1 MSRITL
7 RGDMEGAL
15 AKPSRQTMSRTSDR
29 DGIVRTSG
37 EIFADGSMIEL
48 VSSATDNQLDLL
60 FWHKH
65 RKIIAPQIDY
75 RDRVYQAPD
84 VNDTLRRAIRLP
96 THAADYGT
104 TKKFFAEIRI
114 LFERYVG
121 LTLLES
127 SLMSAWVCS
136 TWFPDCASSPPTLM
150 LSGSE
155 IGAAIT
161 FFRLLSCLCR
171 RSLILADVNRTGFLS
186 LMPLQP
192 TLLISQPSG
201 SLKMLNLWETSN
213 YRGVHVVGSGGKVH
227 NVAGSKAIFL
237 GMAETSNTDAIHL
250 ALRGQHPLPP
260 LDEHSQ
266 AEIANRLL
274 PQLLMYRLCNFR
286 RIRESC
292 CDVRKANFP
301 NGELA
306 HNLTTCI
313 QGEPEIAQAIAS
325 ILQRQDQDAQGQRG
339 CDVNLAILEVIWAPL
354 HDTKEIAVN
363 RIAEWTNALLRC
375 RGEVLEYSAVEI
387 GWRLKNLGLYRHR
400 NGAGMVLRF
409 SGEHCRIV
417 HQLTRRF
424 ALSLSLVTDCPN
436 CVQPEDIVAQ

>member
-1 MSRITL
+1 MTHIAL

-15 AKPSRQTMSRTSDR
+15 AKPSRRTTISTPDWDR
-29 DGIVRTSG
+29 IVRTSG

-65 RKIIAPQIDY
+65 RKIIAPQIEY

-84 VNDTLRRAIRLP
+84 VDETLRRAIRLP
-96 THAADYGT
+96 KHAADYGT
-104 TKKFFAEIRI
+104 SKKFFAEIRI
-114 LFERYVG
+114 LFEKYAG
-121 LTLLES
+121 LTLAES

-136 TWFPDCASSPPTLM
+136 TWFADCVSSPPTLI

-155 IGAAIT
+155 IGAVIT

-171 RSLILADVNRTGFLS
+171 RSLILADVNRPAFLS

-201 SLKMLNLWETSN
+201 SLKILNLLETSN

-227 NVAGSKAIFL
+227 NVAGSKAIFV

-250 ALRGQHPLPP
+250 ALPGHHPLPP

-266 AEIANRLL
+266 AEIADRLL

-286 RIRESC
+286 KIRESC
-292 CDVRKANFP
+292 CDLRKANFP

-313 QGEPEIAQAIAS
+313 QGEPGIAQAIAS

-354 HDTKEIAVN
+354 HDTKEIAVS
-363 RIAEWTNALLRC
+363 RITELTNALLRC

-409 SGEHCRIV
+409 SQENNLIV
-417 HQLTRRF
+417 HRLAQRF
-424 ALSLSLVTDCPN
+424 ALSLSPAPN
-436 CVQPEDIVAQ
+436 CPYCVPPEDTVAQ

>member
-1 MSRITL
+1 MR
-7 RGDMEGAL
+7 
-15 AKPSRQTMSRTSDR
+15 KPPRWTTTSTSER
-29 DGIVRTSG
+29 ESKIIGTSG
-37 EIFADGSMIEL
+37 EVFADGSVIEL
-48 VSSATDNQLDLL
+48 VSATGNQLDVLL
-60 FWHKH
+60 WQNS
-65 RKIIAPQIDY
+65 RKKIAPQIEH
-75 RDRVYQAPD
+75 RERVYKALD
-84 VNDTLRRAIRLP
+84 LDESLRRAIRLP
-96 THAADYGT
+96 SSADAYGT
-104 TKKFFAEIRI
+104 NKKLFAQVRI
-114 LFERYVG
+114 LFERYIG
-121 LTLLES
+121 LTSPEGALLT
-127 SLMSAWVCS
+127 AWVCS

-150 LSGSE
+150 LSGPE

-192 TLLISQPSG
+192 TLLISQNSG
-201 SLKMLNLWETSN
+201 SLKILNLWETSN

-250 ALRGQHPLPP
+250 ALPVQHPLPP

-266 AEIANRLL
+266 VEIANRLL

-292 CDVRKANFP
+292 CDVRNANFP

-325 ILQRQDQDAQGQRG
+325 ILQRQAHDAQGQRG
-339 CDVNLAILEVIWAPL
+339 CDVNLAILEVLWAPL

-363 RIAEWTNALLRC
+363 RIAELTNALLRC

-409 SGEHCRIV
+409 SQEHCRII

-424 ALSLSLVTDCPN
+424 ALSLSSVTDCPN

>member
-1 MSRITL
+1 
-7 RGDMEGAL
+7 
-15 AKPSRQTMSRTSDR
+15 
-29 DGIVRTSG
+29 
-37 EIFADGSMIEL
+37 MIEL
-48 VSSATDNQLDLL
+48 VSWATDNQLGLL

-65 RKIIAPQIDY
+65 REIIAPQIEY

-84 VNDTLRRAIRLP
+84 VDETLRRAIRLP
-96 THAADYGT
+96 KHAADYGT
-104 TKKFFAEIRI
+104 TKRFLAEIRI

-121 LTLLES
+121 LTRPES

-201 SLKMLNLWETSN
+201 SLKILNLWETSN

-250 ALRGQHPLPP
+250 ALPGQHLLPP

-266 AEIANRLL
+266 GEIANRLL

-339 CDVNLAILEVIWAPL
+339 CDVNLAILEAIWSPL
-354 HDTKEIAVN
+354 HDTKEIAVS
-363 RIAEWTNALLRC
+363 RIAELTNALLRC
-375 RGEVLEYSAVEI
+375 RGEVLGYSAMEI

-400 NGAGMVLRF
+400 NGGGMVLRF
-409 SGEHCRIV
+409 SQEHCRIV

-424 ALSLSLVTDCPN
+424 ALNLSSVTDCPN